1 MHNCKASSSQNLHMA
16 ASSQQTT
23 VSSLPEVIEI
33 TVVNKITHLNK
44 RSQDEILITAK
55 HNLVNRRVNSDLS
68 SSVGAA

>member
-1 MHNCKASSSQNLHMA
+1 MA

-44 RSQDEILITAK
+44 RSQGEILITAK
-55 HNLVNRRVNSDLS
+55 HYLVNRRVNSDLS

>member
-1 MHNCKASSSQNLHMA
+1 MA

-55 HNLVNRRVNSDLS
+55 HYLVNRIVNSDLS